1 MTAIIPILIVCSA
14 LFYGVY
20 KKIDVQ
26 TAFSEGVKGGL
37 SVCLTIFPN
46 ILIMLTAI
54 TIFRAAGGIE
64 LFAQILA
71 PLFNML
77 GIPVETAQIVLLRPF
92 SGSGALAL
100 GREIMETYGVESE
113 IGKIAAVMLGASET
127 SVYTIGVYSGFLEMR
142 KVGRLMFCA
151 IMADLAAFLAAVW
164 CVRFM

>member
-1 MTAIIPILIVCSA
+1 MTSLIPILIVSLT
-14 LFYGVY
+14 LFYGVM

-26 TAFSEGVKGGL
+26 SAFAEGVKNGI
-37 SVCLTIFPN
+37 SVCLMIFPN

-64 LFAQILA
+64 LFAGIVA
-71 PLFNML
+71 PVFNLL

-100 GREIMETYGVESE
+100 GKDIMETYGVESE
-113 IGKIAAVMLGASET
+113 IGRIAAVMLGASET
-127 SVYTIGVYSGFLEMR
+127 SVYTIGVYSGFLNMR
-142 KVGRLMFCA
+142 NVGRLMFCA

-164 CVRFM
+164 CVRVI